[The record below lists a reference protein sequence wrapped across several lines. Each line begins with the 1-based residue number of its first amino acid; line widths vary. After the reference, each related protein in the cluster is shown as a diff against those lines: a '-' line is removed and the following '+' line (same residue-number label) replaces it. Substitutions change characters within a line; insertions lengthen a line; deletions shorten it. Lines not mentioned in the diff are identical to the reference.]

1 MKRDFDEEQ
10 REFLQALSPRPES
23 FFYGSRRSSPDK
35 GRLREVTD
43 VEEGQGNSGED
54 PNKEVLLLVLI
65 QFGDKAKEK
74 L

>member
-1 MKRDFDEEQ
+1 MGRQFDEDQ
-10 REFLQALSPRPES
+10 REFLQALSPRSES
-23 FFYGSRRSSPDK
+23 FFYGSRRSSSDE

-43 VEEGQGNSGED
+43 EEEGQGNSGED

-65 QFGDKAKEK
+65 QFGDKAKKE